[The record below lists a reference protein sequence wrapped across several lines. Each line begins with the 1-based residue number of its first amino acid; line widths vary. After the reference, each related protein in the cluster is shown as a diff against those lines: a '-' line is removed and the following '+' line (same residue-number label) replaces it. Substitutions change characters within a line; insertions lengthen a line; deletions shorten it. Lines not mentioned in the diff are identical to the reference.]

1 VTFVK
6 PSVATF
12 SQQPLP
18 TMYDLPSEHPEDAG
32 LPDEFH
38 WSQADLLKK
47 TFQPATYPADRVFS
61 AADMN
66 LYYDPQ
72 NHGYYKRPDWF
83 GVVDVP
89 RKIDDGRMSY
99 VRWQERHS
107 PIIVVELLSPRT
119 TEEDQGL
126 TLRGRTPPSKW
137 EVYESILRV
146 PYYVL
151 FDKPTSTFR
160 MFELQG
166 TAYLELFQER
176 LWIEEIGIGLGVW
189 QGTYLE
195 DERLWLRWY
204 DAAGNWLPTPD
215 EKAQRSENLARQ
227 AEEQARQAEEQAR
240 QAENLARQAENLARQ
255 AEEQARRSQN
265 LARQNEERA
274 QTEREGRLE
283 AEQRA
288 AVLAERLRS
297 LGVDPED
304 L

>member
-1 VTFVK
+1 
-6 PSVATF
+6 
-12 SQQPLP
+12 
-18 TMYDLPSEHPEDAG
+18 
-32 LPDEFH
+32 
-38 WSQADLLKK
+38 
-47 TFQPATYPADRVFS
+47 
-61 AADMN
+61 
-66 LYYDPQ
+66 
-72 NHGYYKRPDWF
+72 
-83 GVVDVP
+83 
-89 RKIDDGRMSY
+89 
-99 VRWQERHS
+99 
-107 PIIVVELLSPRT
+107 
-119 TEEDQGL
+119 
-126 TLRGRTPPSKW
+126 
-137 EVYESILRV
+137 VYESILRV

-176 LWIEEIGIGLGVW
+176 LWIEEIGIGLAVW

-204 DAAGNWLPTPD
+204 DVAGNWLPTPD

-288 AVLAERLRS
+288 AVLAERLRA
-297 LGVDPED
+297 LGVNPED
-304 L
+304 I

>member
-1 VTFVK
+1 MTFVK
-6 PSVATF
+6 PSIANL

-119 TEEDQGL
+119 SEEDQGT

-160 MFELQG
+160 IFELQG
-166 TAYLELFQER
+166 TAYQELFQER
-176 LWIEEIGIGLGVW
+176 LWIETLGIGLGVW

-204 DAAGNWLPTPD
+204 DAEGNWLPTPD

-240 QAENLARQAENLARQ
+240 QAEEQARQAEEQVRRSENLARQ
-255 AEEQARRSQN
+255 A
-265 LARQNEERA
+265 EERA

-288 AVLAERLRS
+288 AVLAERLRA
-297 LGVDPED
+297 LGVNPEGI
-304 L
+304 